1 MNKYLKL
8 LLSIPKII
16 YVNFKAFPVNIAF
29 KFPMLVSFDVVVK
42 GLHKN
47 SISINQKVSSFM
59 IKYGFQEGT
68 LGVPSIAKKSYL
80 ILGKEGRLC
89 FDGQAQ
95 FAKGISLRVDRGEVL
110 FGKNFTCN
118 KCCFIACNKKIVF
131 GENVLIGWHTN
142 VRDMDGHNIYVGERN
157 DENIQ
162 INEKE
167 IVIGDD
173 VWIAAYV
180 DILKGTKI
188 PNGCIVAYRSC
199 VFKEFREEK
208 CIIAGY
214 PAKIVK
220 RDILW
225 T

>member
-1 MNKYLKL
+1 MNKYIKL
-8 LLSIPKII
+8 LLSVPKIV
-16 YVNFKAFPVNIAF
+16 YVNFRAFPLNIAV
-29 KFPMLVSFDVVVK
+29 KLPILISYDVKVK
-42 GLHKN
+42 GLHKK
-47 SISINQKVSSFM
+47 SILINNKISLFM

-68 LGVPSIAKKSYL
+68 LGVPDIVKQGYL

-89 FDGQAQ
+89 FDGKAQ
-95 FAKGISLRVDRGEVL
+95 FANGISLRVDSGEIK

-142 VRDMDGHNIYVGERN
+142 VRDMDGHNVYAGERN
-157 DENIQ
+157 DKNLQ
-162 INEKE
+162 SYEKE

-180 DILKGTKI
+180 DVLKGTKI
-188 PNGCIVAYRSC
+188 PKGCIVAYRSC
-199 VFKEFREEK
+199 VFKEFQEEK

-220 RDILW
+220 RDVLW